1 MWPCCM
7 LAFHKASDFLL
18 HDRLNVRSSDV
29 LTHAW
34 HGDRILG
41 EDKAMVEQLR
51 PQLVLHE
58 AGVRADIPQQR
69 FRALRQEY
77 INLGY
82 GVEPEAPDNRVRID
96 F

>member
-1 MWPCCM
+1 M
-7 LAFHKASDFLL
+7 
-18 HDRLNVRSSDV
+18 V
-29 LTHAW
+29 LRC
-34 HGDRILG
+34 RILS

-77 INLGY
+77 IDLGY
-82 GVEPEAPDNRVRID
+82 GVDPQAPEERVRID